1 MQAFLAKHWKWA
13 TKWVNLWEGND
24 WIEEL
29 RNLFIFIFEQ
39 LKHFNFY
46 FLFIA
51 VSFSLCSVFCTKNNI
66 KISRG
71 EIAIAVVLRLHL
83 SPF

>member
-1 MQAFLAKHWKWA
+1 MTEYKRFETCLS
-13 TKWVNLWEGND
+13 L
-24 WIEEL
+24 
-29 RNLFIFIFEQ
+29 FIFEQ

-51 VSFSLCSVFCTKNNI
+51 VNFSLCSVFCTKNNI
-66 KISRG
+66 KINRG
-71 EIAIAVVLRLHL
+71 EIAVAVALRLHL